1 MTDRL
6 AELLEN
12 VRKFPKSSGVYL
24 MRNDKG
30 RIIYVGKAKV
40 LRRRVSDY
48 FLKDQNVKTNALLT
62 HVHSIDYIITSSE
75 YEALILENNLIKK
88 HKPHY
93 NIDLKDDKTYAMVK
107 ITNEDY
113 PKVIK
118 TRRKT
123 QDGGKYFGPYP
134 KSEDLD
140 VFFQI
145 IEGNFR
151 YRRCGKFKKLSK
163 PCLYYHIGK
172 CPGPCFHDCDVS
184 EYRKQIFKIERFL
197 NGDSDEIRLQI
208 EKRMRDFS
216 KSMDFENALA
226 EKRKLDVIGKFQS
239 LQAVGNISEN
249 KDIDYIGAFKK
260 DDMVFIYVM
269 QYRNSNLLGAA
280 SYWIRTP
287 AEEEDVFF
295 DFLLQYY
302 TSTEEVPNRIEFSG
316 EYDRELLSEY
326 FSRNLRN
333 VSVSDARSRKD
344 YRILELARMNAK
356 DSYEKYMRRKN
367 RNSKADE
374 SYSADDGETESDADE
389 SDAPHDS
396 IGKSELASEFKYAT
410 PCSSDATLN
419 IREGNSDFYEF
430 LKSFSGIGDMRAK
443 AVCGS
448 YSDADD
454 LLNDDVDS
462 ICSKTGLARKTVQ
475 RMIRQLKGC

>member
-1 MTDRL
+1 MTDKL
-6 AELLEN
+6 AELLDN

-30 RIIYVGKAKV
+30 KVIYVGKAKV
-40 LRRRVSDY
+40 LKRRVSDY
-48 FLKDQNVKTNALLT
+48 FLKDQNIKTNALLT
-62 HVHSIDYIITSSE
+62 HVNSIDYIMTSSE

-88 HKPHY
+88 YKPHY

-151 YRRCGKFKKLSK
+151 YRRCGKFKRQSK

-172 CPGPCFHDCDVS
+172 CPGPCFHDCDAS

-226 EKRKLDVIGKFQS
+226 EKQKLDVIGKFQS

-280 SYWIRTP
+280 SYWIRTL
-287 AEEEDVFF
+287 ADEEDVFF

-326 FSRNLRN
+326 FRRNLKD
-333 VSVSDARSRKD
+333 VSVTDARSRKD

-356 DSYEKYMRRKN
+356 ESYEKYMRRKKH
-367 RNSKADE
+367 NSEASESCEADE
-374 SYSADDGETESDADE
+374 VEPDGEADE
-389 SDAPHDS
+389 DKGRHDS
-396 IGKSELASEFKYAT
+396 IGNSKSTNEFKYAISDSADRALSIKDG
-410 PCSSDATLN
+410 SSDF
-419 IREGNSDFYEF
+419 REF
-430 LKSFSGIGDMRAK
+430 LKSFSGIGDLRAK
-443 AVCGS
+443 AVCES

-454 LLNDDVDS
+454 LLNDDIDS
-462 ICSKTGLARKTVQ
+462 ICFKTGLGRKTVQ
-475 RMIRQLKGC
+475 RMMRQLKGR